1 MLPALGLA
9 ALHDATPAGPVT
21 TVLQLVAVYV
31 LAELGPA
38 GTQEATGVGPV
49 VASAQ
54 DVVV

>member
-1 MLPALGLA
+1 MLPTLGLA

-49 VASAQ
+49 VALAQ